1 MKWLPILALLVIL
14 SMPIA
19 LAVDFDKDISSS
31 DKARFDEILKP
42 VMKIYSFI
50 KYTATV
56 LAVLFLVFAGVSF
69 VIHSNDPGK
78 REQAKTM
85 AAYIII
91 GLIVI
96 WVAPLIVEFLL
107 S

>member
-1 MKWLPILALLVIL
+1 MRWLAILVLLIVA
-14 SMPIA
+14 MPIVA
-19 LAVDFDKDISSS
+19 AVEFDSSVSSS
-31 DKARFDEILKP
+31 DKEKFDEILKP
-42 VMKIYSFI
+42 VMKIYSFV
-50 KYTATV
+50 KYSATV
-56 LAVLFLVFAGVSF
+56 LAVLFMVFAGVSF
-69 VIHSNDPGK
+69 IISSNDPGK

-85 AAYIII
+85 AAYVIV